1 MNILMIL
8 GLFLIGIVG
17 FTIGIAKRRKLVIVL
32 SAILLLLPISQIAI
46 LLMTA
51 IH

>member
-1 MNILMIL
+1 MIL

-17 FTIGIAKRRKLVIVL
+17 FTIGITKRRKLVIVI
-32 SAILLLLPISQIAI
+32 SAILLLLPLSQIVI
-46 LLMTA
+46 LFMMA